1 MNKSSAGVYR
11 HDTLAL
17 PPIIG
22 QQRTCGQE
30 ESRVPDIQQSVEMSF
45 YREHWITYEYAHRTH
60 YIFVPEC
67 DMGFSSESKEGVF
80 AKLGAW
86 INGEEVCV

>member
-60 YIFVPEC
+60 YIFVPETW
-67 DMGFSSESKEGVF
+67 DFLPKAKRVF
-80 AKLGAW
+80 LRSLVRG
-86 INGEEVCV
+86 